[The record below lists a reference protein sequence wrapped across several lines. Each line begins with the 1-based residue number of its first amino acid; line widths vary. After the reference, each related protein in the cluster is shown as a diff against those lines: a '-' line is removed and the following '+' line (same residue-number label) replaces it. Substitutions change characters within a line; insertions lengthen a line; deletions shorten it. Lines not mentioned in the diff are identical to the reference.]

1 MAVVVSARWWGVLW
15 RAFWIALVHHF
26 PRVRCSNR
34 DASPH
39 LDVEER
45 RSTVFPLFDPLLQV
59 PWSSHEM
66 ILLWSELTSE
76 ILPPSVYAGW
86 GLWTRAPWLDKGW
99 NLNKTPS
106 THFLENL
113 QLHLSPNHGIG
124 KTLSGRTWTISK
136 TRTKSHGFPKA
147 ANCQTHAFPSI
158 REECTDHGPIWLSWC
173 AELLMLLVSKGTCR
187 DMICNSVFHDAF
199 DRTSKLKLKHETDS
213 KGIDIVSQGFGLLSI
228 LEMVDVTGSLSH
240 WFFIVF
246 NIFKWS
252 IPDQGIMSTR
262 VLPVAVCSMLVWLVP
277 GLLDNCAGKG
287 QWMRAKICCGWTPS
301 DLQGPFS

>member
-1 MAVVVSARWWGVLW
+1 
-15 RAFWIALVHHF
+15 
-26 PRVRCSNR
+26 
-34 DASPH
+34 
-39 LDVEER
+39 
-45 RSTVFPLFDPLLQV
+45 
-59 PWSSHEM
+59 
-66 ILLWSELTSE
+66 
-76 ILPPSVYAGW
+76 
-86 GLWTRAPWLDKGW
+86 
-99 NLNKTPS
+99 
-106 THFLENL
+106 
-113 QLHLSPNHGIG
+113 
-124 KTLSGRTWTISK
+124 
-136 TRTKSHGFPKA
+136 
-147 ANCQTHAFPSI
+147 
-158 REECTDHGPIWLSWC
+158 
-173 AELLMLLVSKGTCR
+173 MLLVSKGTCR

-240 WFFIVF
+240 WFVIVF